1 MFQLHRSF
9 TGWVPTYW
17 APQVHPNYGSG
28 DCDFAPPKNGL
39 ISVAGCSWYRN
50 VKNTVWN
57 AHLICHLRPG
67 EVYES
72 TGACTLASTLWAIHH
87 ATEELLVAAKGRE
100 WEGRGERGKRAV
112 THVVGLVPVLAKARR
127 NSSWLPLGIALS
139 VILLVQVMPTE
150 TIQALLIGIQTTW
163 RLRPLWPW
171 AEISPDQGKGFAFH
185 MFSSGATI

>member
-1 MFQLHRSF
+1 MAGYDFVVYLSLLCSIVFLSLSIVSIFLCFPIVSYVVLFLICLPLCAPSLLIFQLVLTF

-72 TGACTLASTLWAIHH
+72 TGACTLASTL
-87 ATEELLVAAKGRE
+87 
-100 WEGRGERGKRAV
+100 
-112 THVVGLVPVLAKARR
+112 
-127 NSSWLPLGIALS
+127 
-139 VILLVQVMPTE
+139 
-150 TIQALLIGIQTTW
+150 
-163 RLRPLWPW
+163 
-171 AEISPDQGKGFAFH
+171 
-185 MFSSGATI
+185 